1 MTYHYQYQ
9 LLTNYNFQFLNNIT
23 GFFHL
28 IKLLSNMLIKY
39 DFPNKF

>member
-23 GFFHL
+23 VVFHL
-28 IKLLSNMLIKY
+28 IKVLSNMLIKY